1 MASVDELDGATSS
14 NVVRTGASDD
24 TDLRNLFE
32 VSALTSRSRVQ
43 AKSRGT
49 YDSKL
54 KYIIKF
60 MEDKYPEQV
69 QVSSSGVKELKL
81 PLSFASI
88 EALFA
93 KLMIDTDLPRDS
105 RKRKQLEANRREEL
119 MRVREAALAR
129 GLGEDDEDVPDIPAI
144 EEDMTINKANSITV
158 SKSCLGGYKSALKLY
173 YSDRKIAFEC
183 PERERG
189 SQTIDQFLDE
199 QIKCYANLIAEKKL
213 RAVMPLTEGKASM
226 TEEGFMRIIEKMI
239 EFKPRVRLR
248 RGRV

>member
-69 QVSSSGVKELKL
+69 QVSSSG
-81 PLSFASI
+81 
-88 EALFA
+88 
-93 KLMIDTDLPRDS
+93 LMPRDS

-158 SKSCLGGYKSALKLY
+158 SKS
-173 YSDRKIAFEC
+173 
-183 PERERG
+183 
-189 SQTIDQFLDE
+189 
-199 QIKCYANLIAEKKL
+199 
-213 RAVMPLTEGKASM
+213 
-226 TEEGFMRIIEKMI
+226 
-239 EFKPRVRLR
+239 
-248 RGRV
+248 